1 MKFCKILT
9 ILVFISNC
17 SFDNKT
23 GIWKNANQQQKT
35 EKSQFS
41 EFKTLSNT
49 NINFSEIITIDK
61 NFKFRLDKPKFS
73 KDWKDPYYNENN
85 NIQNFKYKDLN
96 NLTFRSKKISRYNI
110 NNFIFSENENII
122 SSDTKGNLI
131 IFSIKGNKVI
141 NKFNFYKKKYKKLD
155 KVLNIIIENNI
166 IYVSDNLGYLY
177 AYNYAKKEII
187 WAKNY
192 KIPFRSN
199 LKITKD
205 KLIAANQNNNLK
217 FFDKKTGNLLKLI
230 PSEETI
236 VKNQFV
242 NNISL
247 NNNVSYFL
255 NTYGSLYAIDNEDM
269 RIKWFINLNQSMDIN
284 PSNLFSGA
292 PIVNANNK
300 IIINSNDY
308 LYILESSNGAI
319 LFKKEFSA
327 KIKPLVINQY
337 LFLISK
343 NNYLISMNLNTGK
356 IIYSYDI
363 NKSIADFLK
372 IKKKTAKFKD
382 FFIANNKLY
391 LILENSFFL
400 KISLNG
406 SIEDILKL
414 PSKIISNPIF
424 VKDSIAY
431 MDNKKKISIFN

>member
-1 MKFCKILT
+1 M
-9 ILVFISNC
+9 
-17 SFDNKT
+17 
-23 GIWKNANQQQKT
+23 
-35 EKSQFS
+35 
-41 EFKTLSNT
+41 
-49 NINFSEIITIDK
+49 
-61 NFKFRLDKPKFS
+61 
-73 KDWKDPYYNENN
+73 
-85 NIQNFKYKDLN
+85 
-96 NLTFRSKKISRYNI
+96 
-110 NNFIFSENENII
+110 
-122 SSDTKGNLI
+122 
-131 IFSIKGNKVI
+131 
-141 NKFNFYKKKYKKLD
+141 
-155 KVLNIIIENNI
+155 
-166 IYVSDNLGYLY
+166 
-177 AYNYAKKEII
+177 
-187 WAKNY
+187 
-192 KIPFRSN
+192 
-199 LKITKD
+199 
-205 KLIAANQNNNLK
+205 
-217 FFDKKTGNLLKLI
+217 I